1 MYPHLPERAKEAT
14 NTSLGINGNDIA
26 EMQKTGRTHFVAVVQ
41 LIKNVHLND
50 VVDVAV
56 VFVDDVAG
64 VAAAAIA

>member
-1 MYPHLPERAKEAT
+1 
-14 NTSLGINGNDIA
+14 
-26 EMQKTGRTHFVAVVQ
+26 MQKTGRTHFVAVVQ